1 MSDLERYQ
9 DSYQGMQSVREI
21 AGGYDAYGNLIE
33 LKADFFHNYDEKV
46 DYSAKNEAEK
56 AYKKDLARRINI
68 AMGQMEIICPP
79 KGVSA

>member
-33 LKADFFHNYDEKV
+33 LKADFFRNYDAKV
-46 DYSAKNEAEK
+46 DYSARREAEK
-56 AYKKDLARRINI
+56 AYKKDLARRING
-68 AMGQMEIICPP
+68 AMGQMKIICPP
-79 KGVSA
+79 KGASA